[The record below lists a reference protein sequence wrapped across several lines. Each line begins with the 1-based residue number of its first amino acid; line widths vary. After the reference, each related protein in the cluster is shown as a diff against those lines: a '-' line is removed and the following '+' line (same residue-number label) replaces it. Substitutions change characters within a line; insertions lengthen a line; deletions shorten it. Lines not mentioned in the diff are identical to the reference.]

1 MAYEVKASA
10 MSPKGTH
17 ATLKAPT
24 PPKMSDYDLT
34 SIKIREIE
42 NACIVECSYTMKP
55 AAVDKIK
62 KATKRDY
69 VDYDVRETREE
80 HSFPEREQAAEF
92 ISARVLGKEHA
103 GSPKKPDAKPKTK
116 VKKV

>member
-1 MAYEVKASA
+1 MAYKVEASQT
-10 MSPKGTH
+10 SPSGTR
-17 ATLKAPT
+17 AILKAPT

-34 SIKIREIE
+34 RIGIREIE

-55 AAVDKIK
+55 AALDKLK

-69 VDYDVRETREE
+69 VDYETRESREE
-80 HSFPEREQAAEF
+80 HSFTTREEAAEF
-92 ISARVLGKEHA
+92 ISARVLGQEHA
-103 GSPKKPDAKPKTK
+103 GSPSRAASKGKTK